1 MVIGSI
7 LVMAAPLKSI
17 FDLVALTTP
26 LGIQFPVSIVTRI
39 EAGLTVGQALSA
51 PNASNNGVYLIVTAS
66 GTGTAPAPTEALS
79 VGNWVL
85 SQGIG
90 ANWTKVN
97 LSSASSRHWRPRCV
111 GRWGVTGAGGV
122 RHCWPRGPRCVGVGL
137 RSKLPPPATA
147 GIVRAST
154 EVVVASGTGIM
165 SIGTSGTM
173 APTDFFSNRNR

>member
-97 LSSASSRHWRPRCV
+97 LSSAI
-111 GRWGVTGAGGV
+111 
-122 RHCWPRGPRCVGVGL
+122 
-137 RSKLPPPATA
+137 A
-147 GIVRAST
+147 GIGDQDVLVAGASL
-154 EVVVASGTGIM
+154 VPAASGIAGREDLDA
-165 SIGTSGTM
+165 SVL
-173 APTDFFSNRNR
+173 A